1 MVFVALLRGINVGG
15 HNSIDMKQLK
25 QTFLRAGMTHV
36 STYINSGNVVFV
48 CHDLE
53 EKEIQH
59 KLENAIKKDFSLYI
73 RVLLL
78 NEIDYQNIKNHLPS
92 YWINDTTMKADVMFL
107 WTPASESD
115 FIKKDV
121 DEIIL
126 LDKAILW
133 KVDRINQT
141 KSGQMKLVGSKLY
154 AQMTIRNVNT
164 FRKIDE
170 LIQKTKNDA

>member
-1 MVFVALLRGINVGG
+1 MIWV
-15 HNSIDMKQLK
+15 
-25 QTFLRAGMTHV
+25 
-36 STYINSGNVVFV
+36 
-48 CHDLE
+48 
-53 EKEIQH
+53 
-59 KLENAIKKDFSLYI
+59 
-73 RVLLL
+73 L
-78 NEIDYQNIKNHLPS
+78 NEIEYQNIKNHLPS
-92 YWINDTTMKADVMFL
+92 YWTNDTTTKADVMFL